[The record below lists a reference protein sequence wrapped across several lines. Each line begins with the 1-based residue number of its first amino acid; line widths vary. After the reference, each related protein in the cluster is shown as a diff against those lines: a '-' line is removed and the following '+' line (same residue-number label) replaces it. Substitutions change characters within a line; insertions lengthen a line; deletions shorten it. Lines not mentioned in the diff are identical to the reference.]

1 VKIAI
6 RAEGSTDIGVLAFDG
21 SLTKGPMLI
30 LIEKLDCYQNLY
42 SELGCTEEYNSI
54 EWVYIHKK
62 EIEDSSEKRRQVI
75 LRGKKSKRKE
85 FVNKKDEALLKGF
98 YKNSESF
105 AFLAKEQDSD
115 IAIFFVDTDNDVFE
129 DRYKE
134 TKLGLAKHNFNDTG
148 VPMIPTKI
156 SESWLMCCLGKYKN
170 CIEHENVSTD
180 KTNPNRPKKVCE
192 RSGFT
197 RHEIAQNCDPNKIDM
212 PSFNRFREDF
222 KKAVNFYIN
231 GVCE

>member
-1 VKIAI
+1 MKIAI
-6 RAEGSTDIGVLAFDG
+6 RAEGPTDIGVLAYDG

-62 EIEDSSEKRRQVI
+62 KIEDSSDKRKKVI
-75 LRGKKSKRKE
+75 LRGKKSKREE

-115 IAIFFVDTDNDVFE
+115 IAIFFVDTDNDIFE

-134 TKLGLAKHNFNDTG
+134 TKLGLSKYNFNETG

-156 SESWLMCCLGKYKN
+156 SESWLLCCLSEYKN
-170 CIEHENVSTD
+170 CIEYENA
-180 KTNPNRPKKVCE
+180 TNNTKSPNYPKKVCDA
-192 RSGFT
+192 SGFT
-197 RHEIAQNCDPNKIDM
+197 RHEISENCDPNKIDM

-222 KKAVNFYIN
+222 KIAINSYIR
-231 GVCE
+231 GVC